1 MSKTPVSLLKS
12 EPPPARPL
20 RFWHRGEVTSLGNVP
35 PDRTLLDLLRED
47 LRLTATKE
55 GCGAGDCG
63 ACTVVVAEAVHGRL
77 QYRAVNSCIKPAHA
91 IDGLALW
98 TAADLAQPRGALH
111 PVQQAMLECHG
122 SQCGFCTPGFVMSL
136 FALYQRTVAQGKAV
150 DTHTAHQAL
159 SGNLCRCTGYR
170 PIVQAACSLQA
181 DASQTVHETPIVAA
195 LQQLAAAPKIDGDG
209 DGNYLRPTTLPAL
222 LQARARH
229 PQAQL
234 IAGATDAGLWLTQ
247 GLRRMPQIID
257 LTRVAELRRTEHYPH
272 HIAIGAAV
280 NLQDA
285 FEALA
290 ADRPV
295 IGPFGER
302 FAGWPVRQSGT
313 LGGNVANGS
322 PIGDSMPLLIALG
335 AQVVLMAWRQV
346 RGQGRAVHRHVPLD
360 LFYTGYRQSLLA
372 TDEVLAWIV
381 VPRPAP
387 GEWLGAYKVSKRQ
400 EDDISAVCLA
410 VQLHLQDGHIT
421 AARIGAGGVAAT
433 PARAV
438 QTEAVLV
445 GQPWNEATLQRAQAA
460 IQQEFSPLSDL
471 RASADYRRQMLGQ
484 LLRRAW
490 LESTG
495 HHTVR
500 LEDLT

>member
-1 MSKTPVSLLKS
+1 MNPIHPSTS
-12 EPPPARPL
+12 EAPL
-20 RFWHRGEVTSLGNVP
+20 RFWHRHAVIERHHIP

-55 GCGAGDCG
+55 GCAAGDCG
-63 ACTVVVAEAVHGRL
+63 ACTVVVAEAVDGRL

-91 IDGLALW
+91 IDGQALW
-98 TAADLAQPRGALH
+98 TAADLAQRDGTLH
-111 PVQQAMLECHG
+111 PVQQAMLACHG

-136 FALYQRTVAQGKAV
+136 FALYQRTVAQGQKV
-150 DTHTAHQAL
+150 DMHAAHQAL

-170 PIVQAACSLQA
+170 PIVQAACQMQSQA
-181 DASQTVHETPIVAA
+181 AHAVDEQPVVAA
-195 LQQLAAAPKIDGDG
+195 LAALSSSANEAH
-209 DGNYLRPTTLPAL
+209 NYQRPTTLNAL
-222 LQARARH
+222 LQARAQH

-234 IAGATDAGLWLTQ
+234 IAGATDAGLWITQ

-257 LTRVAELRRTEHYPH
+257 LTRVAELRRVETYPQ

-295 IGPFGER
+295 IAPFGER

-335 AQVVLMAWRQV
+335 AQVVLMAWRK
-346 RGQGRAVHRHVPLD
+346 GKAVHRHVPLD
-360 LFYTGYRQSLLA
+360 QFYTGYRQSLLA
-372 TDEVLAWIV
+372 PDEVLAWVV
-381 VPRPAP
+381 VPRPAR

-410 VQLHLQDGHIT
+410 VQLHMANGRIT
-421 AARIGAGGVAAT
+421 AARVGAGGVAAT

-438 QTEAVLV
+438 KTEAALV
-445 GQPWNEATLQRAQAA
+445 GQPWNEATLQAAQDA
-460 IQQEFSPLSDL
+460 ITQEFSPLSDL
-471 RASADYRRQMLGQ
+471 RASADYRRQILGQ
-484 LLRRAW
+484 LLQRAW

-495 HHTVR
+495 HPTVR
-500 LEDLT
+500 LEALA

>member
-1 MSKTPVSLLKS
+1 MNPTHHPVT
-12 EPPPARPL
+12 ETPL
-20 RFWHRGEVTSLGNVP
+20 RFWHRNAMVERHHVP

-63 ACTVVVAEAVHGRL
+63 ACTVVVAEAVDGRL

-98 TAADLAQPRGALH
+98 TAADLAQLDGTLH
-111 PVQQAMLECHG
+111 PVQRAMVTCHG

-136 FALYQRTVAQGKAV
+136 FALYQRSVAQGQHV
-150 DTHTAHQAL
+150 DTHSAHQAL

-170 PIVQAACSLQA
+170 PIVQAACQMQA
-181 DASQTVHETPIVAA
+181 QSTHAVDEAPIVAA
-195 LQQLAAAPKIDGDG
+195 LAALSASPGADQ
-209 DGNYLRPTTLPAL
+209 NYQRPATLKAL
-222 LQARARH
+222 LQARAHH

-257 LTRVAELRRTEHYPH
+257 LTRVAELRRVERYPQ

-295 IGPFGER
+295 IAPFGER

-335 AQVVLMAWRQV
+335 AQVVLMAWRK
-346 RGQGRAVHRHVPLD
+346 GKAVHRHVPLD
-360 LFYTGYRQSLLA
+360 RFYTGYRQSLLA
-372 TDEVLAWIV
+372 PDEVLAWVV

-410 VQLHLQDGHIT
+410 VQLQVEGGRIT

-438 QTEAVLV
+438 KTEAALI
-445 GQPWNEATLQRAQAA
+445 GQPWNEATLQAAQAA
-460 IQQEFSPLSDL
+460 IADEFSPLSDL
-471 RASADYRRQMLGQ
+471 RASADYRRTILGQ

-495 HHTVR
+495 QGTVR
-500 LEDLT
+500 LEDLA

>member
-1 MSKTPVSLLKS
+1 MNRTLHPVT
-12 EPPPARPL
+12 EAPL
-20 RFWHRGEVTSLGNVP
+20 RFWHRDAVIERHHIP

-55 GCGAGDCG
+55 GCAAGDCG
-63 ACTVVVAEAVHGRL
+63 ACTVVVAEAVNGQL

-98 TAADLAQPRGALH
+98 TAADLAQRDGTLH
-111 PVQQAMLECHG
+111 PVQQAMLACHG

-136 FALYQRTVAQGKAV
+136 FALYQRTVVQGQAV
-150 DTHTAHQAL
+150 DKHSAMAAL

-170 PIVQAACSLQA
+170 PIVQAACSLSAEPAQA
-181 DASQTVHETPIVAA
+181 VDEKPIVAA
-195 LQQLAAAPKIDGDG
+195 LDQLAATEKTNGA
-209 DGNYLRPTTLPAL
+209 YLRPSTLSAL

-229 PQAQL
+229 PQSQL
-234 IAGATDAGLWLTQ
+234 IAGATDAGLWITQ
-247 GLRRMPQIID
+247 GLRRLPQIID
-257 LTRVAELRRTEHYPH
+257 LTRVAELRRVKHYPQ

-290 ADRPV
+290 ADRPL
-295 IGPFGER
+295 IAPFGER

-335 AQVVLMAWRQV
+335 AQVVLMAWRK
-346 RGQGRAVHRHVPLD
+346 GKAVHRHVPLD
-360 LFYTGYRQSLLA
+360 QFYTGYRQSLLA
-372 TDEVLAWIV
+372 PDEVLSWVV
-381 VPRPAP
+381 VPKPTA

-410 VQLHLQDGHIT
+410 VQLHVEGGRVR
-421 AARIGAGGVAAT
+421 AVRIGAGGVAAT
-433 PARAV
+433 PARAIK
-438 QTEAVLV
+438 TEAALI
-445 GQPWNEATLQRAQAA
+445 GQPWNEATLLAAQTA

-471 RASADYRRQMLGQ
+471 RASADYRRQILGQ
-484 LLRRAW
+484 LLQRAW

-495 HHTVR
+495 HPTVR
-500 LEDLT
+500 LEALA